1 MRDAFW
7 ETVCSEIRRRG
18 AAACG
23 TAGRAALEPLMTE
36 EQRRRLEARVPGWR
50 TVFCAAFP
58 YYVDAPAPR
67 RAISRY
73 AWGMDYHV
81 ILAECLEP
89 AAALLRGTG
98 ARAEILVDAS
108 PVPER
113 AAALLAGIGMLG
125 DHGLVIVPPYGSYV
139 FLGTVV
145 TDAPPQRR
153 DAMTAEK
160 IAHCVHCGAC
170 RRACPTGALGT
181 DGFQMERCLSHISQ
195 KKGPLTGWEAALLR
209 ESGCLWGCDACQEA
223 CPYNRAPRETEIPA
237 FREELTRTVTRE
249 MVSGH
254 TNRTFRQ
261 QYGTRAF
268 SWRGP
273 GVLLRNLDNLEST
286 VPAGTETKKESMTGG
301 TDMEWKLGVTQWSL
315 PCAVPDCVETAAS
328 LGLSAVQVDLGAA
341 AAGYPLTDAALQKRL
356 CADAARYGV
365 RIVSVVCN
373 DLCKN
378 GFVHA
383 PDDPRQETAYRTLAL
398 GVETAA
404 RMGVPSVCLP
414 SFFDNRIK
422 GEEDYARTVEALRYA
437 CELGARHGVTVYTEN
452 VMDADG
458 LARLFRDVGCS
469 SLRLL
474 FDSQNYAFMAGLDAV
489 PVFTSAKAR
498 VGDFLHVK
506 DGIDSLGGAPLG
518 TGTSDF
524 ARTLQAIV
532 SGGFSGYYILENH
545 YDTIEAAKLEI
556 AALREWLDR
565 AAQQ

>member
-1 MRDAFW
+1 
-7 ETVCSEIRRRG
+7 
-18 AAACG
+18 
-23 TAGRAALEPLMTE
+23 
-36 EQRRRLEARVPGWR
+36 
-50 TVFCAAFP
+50 
-58 YYVDAPAPR
+58 
-67 RAISRY
+67 
-73 AWGMDYHV
+73 
-81 ILAECLEP
+81 
-89 AAALLRGTG
+89 
-98 ARAEILVDAS
+98 
-108 PVPER
+108 
-113 AAALLAGIGMLG
+113 
-125 DHGLVIVPPYGSYV
+125 
-139 FLGTVV
+139 
-145 TDAPPQRR
+145 
-153 DAMTAEK
+153 MTAEEK

-286 VPAGTETKKESMTGG
+286 VPAGTETKKREHDRRNGYG
-301 TDMEWKLGVTQWSL
+301 METRRDAMV
-315 PCAVPDCVETAAS
+315 AALCSAGLRGDGCS